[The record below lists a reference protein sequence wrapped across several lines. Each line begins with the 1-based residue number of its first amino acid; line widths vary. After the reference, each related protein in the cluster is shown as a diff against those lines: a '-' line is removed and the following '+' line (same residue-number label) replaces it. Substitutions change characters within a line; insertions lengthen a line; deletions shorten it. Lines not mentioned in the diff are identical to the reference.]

1 MRRLSIL
8 AAALA
13 AIAAIA
19 ALPAQAITCYTVLDR
34 TDSTVYQDTTPPFD
48 LSTEGGTAARS
59 TLRSR
64 NEFLVIAETDRCPLV
79 SAPPGATG
87 YQPASVDEIVAGIMP
102 YGAGA
107 RLAPGGNRGGAP
119 ARSAPAPASTRSGS
133 TGMRY

>member
-13 AIAAIA
+13 AAAA
-19 ALPAQAITCYTVLDR
+19 WPAHALTCYSIIDR

-48 LSTEGGTAARS
+48 LSTEGGAAARN

-64 NEFLVIAETDRCPLV
+64 NEFLVISETDRCPLV
-79 SAPPGATG
+79 SAPPGTTG
-87 YQPASVDEIVAGIMP
+87 YQPASVDEIVAGITP

-107 RLAPGGNRGGAP
+107 RLSTPGNRGGGNV
-119 ARSAPAPASTRSGS
+119 RSAPAPASARSGS
-133 TGMRY
+133 SGMRSY

>member
-13 AIAAIA
+13 AAAS
-19 ALPAQAITCYTVLDR
+19 LPAQAITCYSIIDR

-48 LSTEGGTAARS
+48 LSTEGGTAARN

-79 SAPPGATG
+79 SAPPGSTG
-87 YQPASVDEIVAGIMP
+87 YQPASVEEIVAGVMP

-107 RLAPGGNRGGAP
+107 RLAPSGNRGGST
-119 ARSAPAPASTRSGS
+119 ARSAPAPAAARSGS